1 MSHGPP
7 PTSLLRNNCVDSPAI
22 SMGREIDI
30 ARRMTRQ
37 LKAFNG
43 SYALRYITLHRQQ
56 GGVGP
61 GVRKPMQMSLG
72 TKLFGEMS

>member
-37 LKAFNG
+37 LKALMAHMRYVILHCTG
-43 SYALRYITLHRQQ
+43 S
-56 GGVGP
+56 
-61 GVRKPMQMSLG
+61 K
-72 TKLFGEMS
+72 EE